1 MTSLPSQSSRRRSS
15 PSEQSSSAFIQQ
27 GPQNDAPS
35 SLAASHDGDSVLL
48 SNPDNNKS
56 LIHGAS
62 IGTTAENPPLGRE
75 REPRCC
81 WICQQED
88 IDDTPETSP
97 WRSPCPCSLQ
107 AHEACLI
114 EWIASQ
120 ESPRPGDLAPAVSLA
135 CPQCKAEIKVKR
147 PKDYLVLVVDKVQRL
162 AKAFVLP
169 SALSAVAGCFY
180 SGLLVYG
187 VNTINLVFGREEARR
202 ILAPRVYDAR
212 LYALLRE
219 TSLGRFLATVVE
231 PMDPFFPSFDALAN
245 WRLYIGLP
253 LIAPSLIL
261 SRTHSVDHVFAVLP
275 ITYLLF
281 RSDNQDVRHWPPS
294 PSFTIAALPYI
305 RSAYN
310 EMYKYA
316 FGELEKKWD
325 RAVQRRQ
332 SEDETGERGAQEVVE
347 EVAHEME
354 RVENEIFE
362 LQVEINARMDDNP
375 HQPNR
380 ANGNGQQLGNE
391 PANAEAGQNPQGEQ
405 PAQGWEVRRNISTSS
420 VATSVMGALFLPAI
434 SSIMGDLLKLSLP
447 TRWVVKQ
454 AARGRFST
462 SGGGLLHEKWG
473 RSIIG
478 GCLFV
483 VLKDVVIL
491 YCKWKKARD
500 FRNWNIVDYVKKDR
514 K

>member
-1 MTSLPSQSSRRRSS
+1 MTSLSSQSSRRRSS
-15 PSEQSSSAFIQQ
+15 PSEQ
-27 GPQNDAPS
+27 
-35 SLAASHDGDSVLL
+35 AASTSAEQELQHGASSNFSASDDRDSVLL
-48 SNPDNNKS
+48 SNPSDNKS
-56 LIHGAS
+56 LVHGVS
-62 IGTTAENPPLGRE
+62 TGTSTDPPKDE

-88 IDDTPETSP
+88 TDDTPETSE

-120 ESPRPGDLAPAVSLA
+120 ESPRPGDLAPAVSIA
-135 CPQCKAEIKVKR
+135 CPQCKAEIQVVR
-147 PKDYLVLVVDKVQRL
+147 PRDYLVLTVDAIQRVV
-162 AKAFVLP
+162 KAFVLP
-169 SALSAVAGCFY
+169 TALSAVAGCFY

-202 ILAPRVYDAR
+202 ILAPRAQEAR

-219 TSLGRFLATVVE
+219 TAVGRFLATVIE
-231 PMDPFFPSFDALAN
+231 PMDPFFPSFDTLAN
-245 WRLYIGLP
+245 WKLYIGLP

-275 ITYLLF
+275 ISYLLF
-281 RSDNQDVRHWPPS
+281 RTDTRDIRHWPPS

-310 EMYKYA
+310 EMYKHA

-332 SEDETGERGAQEVVE
+332 GNEETEERGQQDVAGDVVQEL
-347 EVAHEME
+347 E
-354 RVENEIFE
+354 RVENELFE
-362 LQVEINARMDDNP
+362 LQVEINARMDDFPNP
-375 HQPNR
+375 PRQNGPV
-380 ANGNGQQLGNE
+380 GNGQQPGDGQ
-391 PANAEAGQNPQGEQ
+391 ANVEGQNPQGEQ

-420 VATSVMGALFLPAI
+420 IASSVMGALFLPAI
-434 SSIMGDLLKLSLP
+434 SSIMGDLLKLALP
-447 TRWVVKQ
+447 ARFVVKQ
-454 AARGRFST
+454 AGRGRLANS
-462 SGGGLLHEKWG
+462 SGGLLQEKWG

-483 VLKDVVIL
+483 VLKDAIIL

-500 FRNWNIVDYVKKDR
+500 FRKWNIVDYVKKNR